1 MIIVLDRN
9 EDENIAYTLIKE
21 LAADPNKWDRLRNDL
36 IQDTVIPRDELKLM
50 VEIYIQ

>member
-36 IQDTVIPRDELKLM
+36 IYDTSIPSDILKLM
-50 VEIYIQ
+50 VESYIE

>member
-9 EDENIAYTLIKE
+9 EDENMAYALIKE

-36 IQDTVIPRDELKLM
+36 VHQTEISSEDLKEL
-50 VEIYIQ
+50 VEIYLE